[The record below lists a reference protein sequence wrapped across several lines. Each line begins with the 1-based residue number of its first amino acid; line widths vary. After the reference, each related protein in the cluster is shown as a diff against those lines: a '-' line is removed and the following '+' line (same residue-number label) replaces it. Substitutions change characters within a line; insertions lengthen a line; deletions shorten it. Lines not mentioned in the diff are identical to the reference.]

1 MDFNQILFSVPWKS
15 SCSTAPNSGPW
26 GFSPSEVSVG
36 VVLWKAGG
44 GIAIVKSM
52 RLFLSEKGHRKAF
65 AKNKFFLED
74 IQHTLEWALQ

>member
-1 MDFNQILFSVPWKS
+1 M
-15 SCSTAPNSGPW
+15 
-26 GFSPSEVSVG
+26 G
-36 VVLWKAGG
+36 VVLWKAGR
-44 GIAIVKSM
+44 GIAIVKSV